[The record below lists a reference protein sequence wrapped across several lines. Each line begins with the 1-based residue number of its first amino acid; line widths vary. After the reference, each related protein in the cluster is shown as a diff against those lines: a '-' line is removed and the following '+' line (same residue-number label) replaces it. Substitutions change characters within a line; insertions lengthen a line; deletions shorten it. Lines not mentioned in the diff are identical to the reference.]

1 MLATYVDEVHGQLID
16 FTADSEY
23 GQEGQKN
30 VPTEDIWAFC
40 FL

>member
-1 MLATYVDEVHGQLID
+1 MLATYVDGIHGQLID

-23 GQEGQKN
+23 GQEGQTN